1 TEEAVERGCSLML
14 RGFAV
19 TQVEIARGYWGE
31 DFAIFVTG
39 GDAALV
45 ADVLPGARIV
55 PDLVF
60 VGLALACPL
69 R

>member
-1 TEEAVERGCSLML
+1 M
-14 RGFAV
+14 
-19 TQVEIARGYWGE
+19 
-31 DFAIFVTG
+31 TG

>member
-1 TEEAVERGCSLML
+1 GRKTEEAVERGCSLML

-39 GDAALV
+39 G
-45 ADVLPGARIV
+45 GA
-55 PDLVF
+55 
-60 VGLALACPL
+60 
-69 R
+69 